1 MSDLKPGSRWKS
13 MVCDTEAVLVRPP
26 KSGAIPECGG
36 VAMQPSGSASEAGA
50 IAPGFDGGSELGK
63 RYVDPVTGME
73 MLCVK
78 GGGGSL
84 GVEGRMLDRM
94 EAKKLPSSD

>member
-1 MSDLKPGSRWKS
+1 MSDIKPGSRWKS
-13 MVCDTEAVLVRPP
+13 AVCETEAVMVRPP

-36 VAMQPSGSASEAGA
+36 VAMQPSGSVGEQGA
-50 IAPGFDGGSELGK
+50 IAPGFDGRSELGK
-63 RYVDPVTGME
+63 RYADPVTGME

-78 GGGGSL
+78 AGAGSL
-84 GVEGRMLDRM
+84 GVEGRVLERM